1 MKILLAHIKFQFLKL
16 LRNPGFWVPTVLFP
30 AMLYSF
36 FGSSLPPEGIYSQIT
51 IASFCVYAVLGVS
64 FYQFGVGIAQDR
76 ESLFDNWLKTLPNV
90 SIPSSLAQVL
100 TAIVF
105 SIIAVMLVLIASSF
119 LGKTPLEGQM
129 LVKLLLVCILI
140 SVPASLMGV
149 SLGYFAS
156 ARSAPALANL
166 IFLPL
171 AFLGGLWIP
180 PIQMP
185 QGINDIS
192 IWSPTRQM
200 GEFAWS
206 AITGQMPDTRVVVLF
221 IAYSL
226 FFGLLAI
233 LLIAHDKRKRFG

>member
-1 MKILLAHIKFQFLKL
+1 MKTLLAHIKFQFIKS

-36 FGSSLPPEGIYSQIT
+36 FGSSLPPQGIYSQIA

-76 ESLFDNWLKTLPNV
+76 ESLFDGWLKTLPNV
-90 SIPSSLAQVL
+90 SIPSGLAQIIV
-100 TAIVF
+100 AIFF
-105 SIIAVMLVLIASSF
+105 SIIAVTLVLIASLF

-129 LVKLLLVCILI
+129 LVKLILVCILI
-140 SVPASLMGV
+140 GVPASMMGIA
-149 SLGYFAS
+149 LGYFAS
-156 ARSAPALANL
+156 GRAAPALANL

-185 QGINDIS
+185 QSVNNIS

-200 GEFAWS
+200 GEFSWS
-206 AITGQMPDTRVVVLF
+206 AITGQMPDTRVIILF

-226 FFGLLAI
+226 LFGMLAI
-233 LLIAHDKRKRFG
+233 LLIARDKRKRFG